1 MTTIERL
8 RLTVIEELIEG
19 RINGTTAA
27 NRLNISV
34 RQIKRLKKRF
44 MKEGHDSLIH
54 GSRGRKGVR
63 KTDINME
70 NKIVSIIRKKYHDFG
85 PTMTWEKLQ
94 EVHGIPLSDETI
106 RAIMIRHNI
115 WKSKKRIKYIII
127 SYIITI

>member
-54 GSRGRKGVR
+54 GSRGEKV
-63 KTDINME
+63 TE
-70 NKIVSIIRKKYHDFG
+70 NRYKYGKQKLFLSSEKNIMILV

-106 RAIMIRHNI
+106 RAII
-115 WKSKKRIKYIII
+115 
-127 SYIITI
+127 